1 MIKLEIH
8 TLTGQLDI
16 EIKRNENF
24 YVLLIIVSK
33 SQYFKENGKVWSGK
47 IIETERLFEIV
58 SLIKKSYNRPSIPT
72 TITIND
78 GKLIKINLH
87 HDQLQVSL
95 NLIDIEKNTNEF
107 ELIEEI
113 KKFTNEVTGNDPTL
127 QDYLNLF
134 MD

>member
-8 TLTGQLDI
+8 TLAGQLDI

-24 YVLLIIVSK
+24 YVLLVIISK
-33 SQYFKENGKVWSGK
+33 SQYFKENGRVWSGK

-58 SLIKKSYNRPSIPT
+58 NLIKKYYNRPLIPT

-87 HDQLQVSL
+87 NDQLQISL
-95 NLIDIEKNTNEF
+95 NLMDIEKNTNEF
-107 ELIEEI
+107 ELIQEI
-113 KKFTNEVTGNDPTL
+113 KKFTNEVTDNDPTL

>member
-8 TLTGQLDI
+8 TLAGQLDI

-24 YVLLIIVSK
+24 HVLIVIISK
-33 SQYFKENGKVWSGK
+33 LQYFKENGRVWSGK
-47 IIETERLFEIV
+47 IIETESLFEIV
-58 SLIKKSYNRPSIPT
+58 SLIKECYNRPSIPT

-87 HDQLQVSL
+87 NDQLQVSL
-95 NLIDIEKNTNEF
+95 KLIDIEKNTNEF
-107 ELIEEI
+107 ELIQEI
-113 KKFTNEVTGNDPTL
+113 KKFTNEVTGNDPNL
-127 QDYLNLF
+127 QDYLNIF

>member
-8 TLTGQLDI
+8 TLAGQLDI

-24 YVLLIIVSK
+24 YVLIVIISK
-33 SQYFKENGKVWSGK
+33 SQYIKENGRVWSGK

-58 SLIKKSYNRPSIPT
+58 NLIKKCYKIPPIPT

-78 GKLIKINLH
+78 GKLIKINLYN
-87 HDQLQVSL
+87 DQLQVSL

-107 ELIEEI
+107 ELIQEI

-127 QDYLNLF
+127 QDYLNIF